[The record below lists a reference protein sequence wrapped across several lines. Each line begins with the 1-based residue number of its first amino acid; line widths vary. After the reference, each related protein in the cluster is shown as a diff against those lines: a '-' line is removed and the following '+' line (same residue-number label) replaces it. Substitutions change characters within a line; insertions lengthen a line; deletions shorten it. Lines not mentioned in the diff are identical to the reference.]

1 MIPAPRQSST
11 KISLPALGL
20 ILSCILLAIILGLV
34 TWRNLDREERLMENF
49 LCKEG
54 QTLIRAIEAGARTTM
69 MMGSQSANLKTLVRE
84 TAQEE
89 TVAYIL
95 IIDEHG
101 QVNAAAGNLPSSMQN
116 LPVAQAISGEN
127 PLTRLTRLV
136 PDQTVFEVAREFN
149 PVAGTASGGRMRGRW
164 QQWCTMGSMGD
175 GAACRQA
182 IFVGLYTREFEA
194 ARREDVKQSLIMGGV
209 LLLFGAGGFYFLF
222 LSQESRVAQ
231 RTLENMELYT
241 RNVIESMP
249 AGLITLDE
257 QGRITSLNEK
267 AREIFGRPEENFE
280 GRPLDDLAGGAGR
293 CEIGPLLRAGREF
306 IDRPMECRAV
316 GGENIPVTVSAS
328 RLRDREGAPLGR
340 VLIVRDMREIRAME
354 EALERSRRM
363 AALGRM
369 AAGIAHEIRNPLG
382 TLRGFAQF
390 FRRRPDEDAAARE
403 YADLMVG
410 EVDRLNRTV
419 SALLQFSRPR
429 EPEFAGVE
437 LGELLQRTARLMEED
452 VAAHQVVLKVDQPA
466 EPVVFSADPDL
477 LTQVLINLLQN
488 GLAATQEDGK
498 IRLGGSRENQEIR
511 LWVQDSGRGM
521 TAEERERMFDPF
533 YTTRKEGTGL
543 GLAVVQQIIEQHRGR
558 IEVESAPGEGTR
570 VEVILPA
577 GEVDDKV

>member
-1 MIPAPRQSST
+1 MIPAQRCPST
-11 KISLPALGL
+11 RFSLPALGL

-49 LCKEG
+49 LSKEG

-69 MMGSQSANLKTLVRE
+69 MMGSQNTNLKTLVRE

-89 TVAYIL
+89 TIAYIL
-95 IIDEHG
+95 VVDEHR
-101 QVNAAAGNLPSSMQN
+101 QINAVAGSLPDSIQN
-116 LPVAQAISGEN
+116 FPVAQAISGET
-127 PLTRLTRLV
+127 PITRLTRFAS
-136 PDQTVFEVAREFN
+136 DKAVFEVAREYN
-149 PVAGTASGGRMRGRW
+149 PVAGSASDSRMRGRW
-164 QQWCTMGSMGD
+164 QQWCAMEGMGD
-175 GAACRQA
+175 GDTCRQA

-231 RTLENMELYT
+231 RTLENMEIFT

-267 AREIFGRPEENFE
+267 AREIFGRPQEKFE
-280 GRPLDDLAGGAGR
+280 GKTLDTLAGEGQ
-293 CEIGPLLRAGREF
+293 CNIGSLISEDREF
-306 IDRPMECRAV
+306 TDKPMECRV
-316 GGENIPVTVSAS
+316 LRGESIPVTVSAS

-390 FRRRPDEDAAARE
+390 FRRLTDEDAAARE

-429 EPEFAGVE
+429 EPEYTSVD
-437 LGELLQRTARLMEED
+437 LGELLKRTARLMEED
-452 VAAHQVVLKVDQPA
+452 VTAHGVVLKVDHPV
-466 EPVVFSADPDL
+466 EPVAFSADPDL

-488 GLAATQEDGK
+488 GFVTTQEGGE
-498 IRLGGSRENQEIR
+498 ILLGGTQENQDIR
-511 LWVQDSGRGM
+511 LWVQDFGRGM

-570 VEVILPA
+570 VEVILPS
-577 GEVDDKV
+577 GEDDDKA

>member
-1 MIPAPRQSST
+1 MIPAPRRPST
-11 KISLPALGL
+11 RFSLPALGL
-20 ILSCILLAIILGLV
+20 ILSCILLAIILGVV

-49 LCKEG
+49 LRKEG

-69 MMGSQSANLKTLVRE
+69 MMGSKSANLKTLVRK

-95 IIDEHG
+95 VVDEHG
-101 QVNAAAGNLPSSMQN
+101 QINAASGSLPSSIQN
-116 LPVAQAISGEN
+116 LPVAQAISGKS
-127 PLTRLTRLV
+127 PMTRLTRLASN
-136 PDQTVFEVAREFN
+136 QAVFEVTREFN
-149 PVAGTASGGRMRGRW
+149 PVGENASDSRMRRRW
-164 QQWCTMGSMGD
+164 PQWCAMGGMGD
-175 GAACRQA
+175 EAACRQA

-257 QGRITSLNEK
+257 QGRITSLNER
-267 AREIFGRPEENFE
+267 ARDIFGHQEESFE
-280 GRPLDDLAGGAGR
+280 GKHLNALAGEGR
-293 CEIGPLLRAGREF
+293 CEIESLLQDGQEF
-306 IDRPMECRAV
+306 TDKPMECQA
-316 GGENIPVTVSAS
+316 GSGENIPVKVSAS
-328 RLRDREGAPLGR
+328 LLRDRKGAPLGR

-390 FRRRPDEDAAARE
+390 FRRRSDDDTAARE

-429 EPEFAGVE
+429 EPEYAAVD

-452 VAAHQVVLKVDQPA
+452 MAAHRVTLKVDQPVK
-466 EPVVFSADPDL
+466 PVAFSADPDL

-488 GLAATQEDGK
+488 GFVATQEGGE
-498 IRLGGSRENQEIR
+498 IRLGGARENQDIR
-511 LWVQDSGRGM
+511 LWVQDFGRGM
-521 TAEERERMFDPF
+521 AAEERERMFDPF

-558 IEVESAPGEGTR
+558 IEVESAPGEGTL

-577 GEVDDKV
+577 GENYDKA